1 MESPLLIEFKGS
13 DRQSSLFL
21 NMQQQGT
28 RAVTE
33 HNYGEKQSERQS
45 GESDTAASGCAKI
58 HVAVVNATRLLTGQP
73 ERTKGIPRSRCRGPH
88 GPTPFA

>member
-33 HNYGEKQSERQS
+33 HNYEEKQSERQS
-45 GESDTAASGCAKI
+45 GESDTATSGCAKI
-58 HVAVVNATRLLTGQP
+58 HVAVVNVLP
-73 ERTKGIPRSRCRGPH
+73 SY
-88 GPTPFA
+88 TPFDRAAGTDKGHTA